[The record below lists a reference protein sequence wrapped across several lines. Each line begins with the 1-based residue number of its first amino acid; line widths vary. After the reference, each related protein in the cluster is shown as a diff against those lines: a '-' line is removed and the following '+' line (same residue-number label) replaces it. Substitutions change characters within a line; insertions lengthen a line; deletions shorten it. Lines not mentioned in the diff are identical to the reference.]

1 MAFDHDVHERTDA
14 EWMDT
19 WAITRCEHGCVHI
32 HLDRTCI
39 TLTPVEFERLT
50 MMLTK
55 AATTFAT
62 ESRSDTPGRAH

>member
-1 MAFDHDVHERTDA
+1 MAVNHDTRERTDA

-39 TLTPVEFERLT
+39 TLTPVEFERLA

-55 AATTFAT
+55 AATKFAT
-62 ESRSDTPGRAH
+62 ESRFEASNRPH